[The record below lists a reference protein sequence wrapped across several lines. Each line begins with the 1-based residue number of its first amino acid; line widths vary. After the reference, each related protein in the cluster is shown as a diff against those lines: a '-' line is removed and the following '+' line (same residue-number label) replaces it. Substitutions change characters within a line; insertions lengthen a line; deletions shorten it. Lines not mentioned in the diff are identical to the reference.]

1 MCMWIEEFAKTCE
14 MGVGYVGGV
23 YIYMGQKSSL
33 RLVGWVQGMKEVYIY
48 MCMWIEEFAK
58 TCGMGV
64 GDEGGVYICV
74 CGQKNSLRLV
84 GWVQGMKEVYIYVYV
99 DRRVR

>member
-1 MCMWIEEFAKTCE
+1 
-14 MGVGYVGGV
+14 MGVGDEGG
-23 YIYMGQKSSL
+23 
-33 RLVGWVQGMKEVYIY
+33 VYIY

-64 GDEGGVYICV
+64 RDE
-74 CGQKNSLRLV
+74 RA
-84 GWVQGMKEVYIYVYV
+84 VYIYM

>member
-1 MCMWIEEFAKTCE
+1 
-14 MGVGYVGGV
+14 
-23 YIYMGQKSSL
+23 
-33 RLVGWVQGMKEVYIY
+33 

-64 GDEGGVYICV
+64 EDEGGVYICV
-74 CGQKNSLRLV
+74 CGQKSSLRPCGMGVGDEGGVYIYGQKSSLRPV
-84 GWVQGMKEVYIYVYV
+84 GWVQGMQEVYIYVYV

>member
-1 MCMWIEEFAKTCE
+1 
-14 MGVGYVGGV
+14 
-23 YIYMGQKSSL
+23 
-33 RLVGWVQGMKEVYIY
+33 

-64 GDEGGVYICV
+64 GDEGGVYI
-74 CGQKNSLRLV
+74 
-84 GWVQGMKEVYIYVYV
+84 YIY

>member
-1 MCMWIEEFAKTCE
+1 
-14 MGVGYVGGV
+14 
-23 YIYMGQKSSL
+23 
-33 RLVGWVQGMKEVYIY
+33 

-64 GDEGGVYICV
+64 GDEGGGVYIYV
-74 CGQKNSLRLV
+74 YEGGGQKSSLRPV

>member
-1 MCMWIEEFAKTCE
+1 
-14 MGVGYVGGV
+14 
-23 YIYMGQKSSL
+23 
-33 RLVGWVQGMKEVYIY
+33 

-74 CGQKNSLRLV
+74 CGQKSSLRPV
-84 GWVQGMKEVYIYVYV
+84 WDGCRGG
-99 DRRVR
+99 

>member
-1 MCMWIEEFAKTCE
+1 MCMWIEEFDKTCG
-14 MGVGYVGGV
+14 MGVGDERRCI
-23 YIYMGQKSSL
+23 YIYGQKSSL
-33 RLVGWVQGMKEVYIY
+33 RPVGWVQGMKEVYIY
-48 MCMWIEEFAK
+48 IWIEEFAK

-74 CGQKNSLRLV
+74 CGQKSSLRLV
-84 GWVQGMKEVYIYVYV
+84 GWVQGMKEVYIYM

>member
-1 MCMWIEEFAKTCE
+1 
-14 MGVGYVGGV
+14 
-23 YIYMGQKSSL
+23 
-33 RLVGWVQGMKEVYIY
+33 

-64 GDEGGVYICV
+64 GDEGGVYIYIWIEEFV
-74 CGQKNSLRLV
+74 KKSSLRPV

>member
-1 MCMWIEEFAKTCE
+1 
-14 MGVGYVGGV
+14 
-23 YIYMGQKSSL
+23 
-33 RLVGWVQGMKEVYIY
+33 

-64 GDEGGVYICV
+64 GDERSVYIYGQKSSLRLVEWVQGMKEMYIYIYIWIEEFAKTCGMGVGDEGDVYICV
-74 CGQKNSLRLV
+74 CGQKSSLRLV

>member
-1 MCMWIEEFAKTCE
+1 
-14 MGVGYVGGV
+14 
-23 YIYMGQKSSL
+23 
-33 RLVGWVQGMKEVYIY
+33 

-64 GDEGGVYICV
+64 GDE
-74 CGQKNSLRLV
+74 
-84 GWVQGMKEVYIYVYV
+84 EVYIYI

>member
-1 MCMWIEEFAKTCE
+1 
-14 MGVGYVGGV
+14 
-23 YIYMGQKSSL
+23 
-33 RLVGWVQGMKEVYIY
+33 

-64 GDEGGVYICV
+64 RDEGGVYIYIWIEEFDKTCGMGVRDEGGVYICV
-74 CGQKNSLRLV
+74 CGQKSSLRLV
-84 GWVQGMKEVYIYVYV
+84 GWVQGIKEVYIYM

>member
-1 MCMWIEEFAKTCE
+1 
-14 MGVGYVGGV
+14 
-23 YIYMGQKSSL
+23 
-33 RLVGWVQGMKEVYIY
+33 

-74 CGQKNSLRLV
+74 CGQKSSLRLGMGV
-84 GWVQGMKEVYIYVYV
+84 GDEGGVYIYM

>member
-1 MCMWIEEFAKTCE
+1 
-14 MGVGYVGGV
+14 
-23 YIYMGQKSSL
+23 
-33 RLVGWVQGMKEVYIY
+33 

-64 GDEGGVYICV
+64 GDEGGEGGVYICICV
-74 CGQKNSLRLV
+74 YIYGQKSSLRLV
-84 GWVQGMKEVYIYVYV
+84 GWVQGMQEVYIYVYV

>member
-1 MCMWIEEFAKTCE
+1 MCMWIEEFAKTFG
-14 MGVGYVGGV
+14 MGVGDEGGV
-23 YIYMGQKSSL
+23 YICVCGQKSSL
-33 RLVGWVQGMKEVYIY
+33 RP
-48 MCMWIEEFAK
+48 
-58 TCGMGV
+58 CGMGV

-74 CGQKNSLRLV
+74 CGQKSSLRLV

>member
-1 MCMWIEEFAKTCE
+1 
-14 MGVGYVGGV
+14 
-23 YIYMGQKSSL
+23 
-33 RLVGWVQGMKEVYIY
+33 

-64 GDEGGVYICV
+64 GDEGGCIYIY
-74 CGQKNSLRLV
+74 GQKSSLRPV

-99 DRRVR
+99 DRGIR

>member
-1 MCMWIEEFAKTCE
+1 
-14 MGVGYVGGV
+14 
-23 YIYMGQKSSL
+23 
-33 RLVGWVQGMKEVYIY
+33 

-74 CGQKNSLRLV
+74 CGQKNSLRGMAVEDEGGVYICVCGQKSSLRPV
-84 GWVQGMKEVYIYVYV
+84 GWVQGMKEVYIYIYV